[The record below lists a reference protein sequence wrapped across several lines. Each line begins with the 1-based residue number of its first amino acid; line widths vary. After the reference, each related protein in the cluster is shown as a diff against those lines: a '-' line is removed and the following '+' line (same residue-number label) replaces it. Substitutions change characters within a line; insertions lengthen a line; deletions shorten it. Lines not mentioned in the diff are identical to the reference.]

1 MTVCVGVTGGICS
14 GKSSVTKH
22 LKARNIPVIDAD
34 QLGHRAYAPGTSCFQ
49 RLVEQFGE
57 SIVAEDGSINRRALG
72 GIVFSDKSKMEELNA
87 IVWPEIR
94 TLIIQELDRARAE
107 AIPLVVVEAAIMIE
121 AHWYD
126 LFDQVWVVCTDE
138 TTALQRLCERN
149 GLTEEQAR
157 QRLAAQTSN
166 EERKKHAH
174 GIIDNNDD
182 DTIESLVVKVDALI
196 EQVR

>member
-72 GIVFSDKSKMEELNA
+72 GIVFSDKSKMEELNT

-94 TLIIQELDRARAE
+94 KLIIQELDRARAE

-149 GLTEEQAR
+149 GLTEEHAR

-174 GIIDNNDD
+174 VVIDNNDD
-182 DTIESLVVKVDALI
+182 DTIESLAVKVDALI